1 MRRNYATLTLAVLA
15 VLLAGSLFAGDDF
28 ADDDA
33 EKPKQRRGRLFFGAP
48 PTIPHDAGPDMN
60 ECLVCHDDPE
70 MGVPLTPHPTR
81 LRCRQCHVAGEEGQ
95 EESPGVFRP
104 SQVIGLPMPATRAWK
119 VQPSGP
125 PVMPHQVLLREKC
138 LACHAP
144 EAREEVISTTHP
156 ERLRCRQCHVP
167 QRPSAASFPPKPKE
181 K

>member
-1 MRRNYATLTLAVLA
+1 MRRNYAALVLTILA
-15 VLLAGSLFAGDDF
+15 VLLAGNLVAGDD
-28 ADDDA
+28 AG
-33 EKPKQRRGRLFFGAP
+33 KPKQRRGRLYFGAP

-60 ECLVCHDDPE
+60 ECLICHDDPD

-81 LRCRQCHVAGEEGQ
+81 LRCRQCHVAGEEGL
-95 EESPGVFRP
+95 EESPGVFR
-104 SQVIGLPMPATRAWK
+104 SNRVTGLPRPVKRAWK

-125 PVMPHQVLLREKC
+125 PVMPHPVLLRERC

-144 EAREEVISTTHP
+144 EAREDVISTTHP

-167 QRPSAASFPPKPKE
+167 QRPSAATFPQKPGE